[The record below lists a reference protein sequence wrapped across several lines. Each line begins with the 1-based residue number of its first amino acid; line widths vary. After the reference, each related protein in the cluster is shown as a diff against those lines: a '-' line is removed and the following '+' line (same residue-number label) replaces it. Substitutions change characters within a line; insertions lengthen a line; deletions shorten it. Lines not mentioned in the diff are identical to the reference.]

1 MRSTGHLAWW
11 LGVSAA
17 ALVVWA
23 VPAMAADP
31 IAEGRML
38 IADRYMEDSN
48 LAESVVFLVSYN
60 RDGAMG
66 LVLNRRTGVPLFRA
80 LKSLKEAAGHNEP
93 VFFGGPVDGT
103 GVLGLLR
110 TADQPNGAK
119 QVLSGVY
126 LLASKE
132 LLQKTL
138 AGNATPNTFRVY
150 LGYAG
155 WGPGQLESE
164 VRQGA
169 WKTINGSADKIFDR
183 DPDTLWTRLIHEME
197 GQVVQWKPPFLDHVF
212 NIELSSNMRGSRPE
226 PPSRT
231 GP

>member
-1 MRSTGHLAWW
+1 MRSTGQVPWW

-17 ALVVWA
+17 ALA
-23 VPAMAADP
+23 ILLLAIPAMAADP
-31 IAEGRML
+31 IAEGRIL
-38 IADRYMEDSN
+38 IADRYLEDSN
-48 LAESVVFLVSYN
+48 LAEAVVFLISYN
-60 RDGAMG
+60 KDGAMG
-66 LVLNRRTGVPLFRA
+66 LVLNRRTGVPLSRA
-80 LKSLKEAAGHNEP
+80 LKSLKEAAGHDEP

-110 TADQPNGAK
+110 TADKPNGAK

-138 AGNATPNTFRVY
+138 AGSASVSTFRVY
-150 LGYAG
+150 MGYAG

-164 VRQGA
+164 VGQGA
-169 WKTINGSADKIFDR
+169 WKTINGNADKIFDR

-197 GQVVQWKPPFLDHVF
+197 GQVVEWKPPLL
-212 NIELSSNMRGSRPE
+212 NRELSSDMRGSRAE